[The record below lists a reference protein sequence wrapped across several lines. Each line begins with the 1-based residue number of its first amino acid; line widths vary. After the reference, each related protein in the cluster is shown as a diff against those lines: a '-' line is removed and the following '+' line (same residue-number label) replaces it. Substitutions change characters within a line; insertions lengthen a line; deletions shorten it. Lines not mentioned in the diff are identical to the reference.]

1 MIAPQSPVVVT
12 RGLDLT
18 GPKQLCMG
26 IHGAICD
33 CTYVKGIITK
43 PQARC
48 TKIPL
53 TSHLYFYKEKN
64 SFLSLIV
71 FKCAQEPIKYQIT
84 FIVKVTFSI

>member
-1 MIAPQSPVVVT
+1 MIVPQSPVVVP

-18 GPKQLCMG
+18 GLKQLCMG

-33 CTYVKGIITK
+33 CTHVKGIITT

-53 TSHLYFYKEKN
+53 TSH
-64 SFLSLIV
+64 
-71 FKCAQEPIKYQIT
+71 P
-84 FIVKVTFSI
+84 

>member
-1 MIAPQSPVVVT
+1 MIAPQSPVVVP

-18 GPKQLCMG
+18 GLKQLCMG

-33 CTYVKGIITK
+33 STHVKGIITT

-53 TSHLYFYKEKN
+53 TSH
-64 SFLSLIV
+64 
-71 FKCAQEPIKYQIT
+71 P
-84 FIVKVTFSI
+84 